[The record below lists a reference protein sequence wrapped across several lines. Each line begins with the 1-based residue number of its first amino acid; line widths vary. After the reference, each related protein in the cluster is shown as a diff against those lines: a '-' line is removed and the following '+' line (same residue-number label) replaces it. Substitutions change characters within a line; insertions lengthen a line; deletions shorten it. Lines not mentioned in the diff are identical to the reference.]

1 MRESDLLPVA
11 MAILAALVVLAA
23 CASGACSSCAKE
35 ADWSE
40 TASAFISGTPMSED
54 PIPFGPKAARA
65 ESSQFEREAQASTD
79 TTESERAESSLG
91 GIALQSVNAT
101 PATVNS
107 TNTTKI
113 VAVFA
118 INDSERQGQGGMQ
131 LSASATIKDS
141 AGAAVKKLNLIKT
154 SANVYYND
162 WIADVPP
169 GIYSV
174 DISASSLD
182 GAASFQDALQI
193 EVVGSETG
201 EMEAS

>member
-11 MAILAALVVLAA
+11 LAILAALVVLVAS
-23 CASGACSSCAKE
+23 ASGACSSCAKE
-35 ADWSE
+35 ADWGE
-40 TASAFISGTPMSED
+40 TASAFISGTPMSDE
-54 PIPFGPKAARA
+54 PIAFGPKVARA
-65 ESSQFEREAQASTD
+65 ESSQFEREGQASAD

-91 GIALQSVNAT
+91 KIALQSINAT

-113 VAVFA
+113 VVVFA

-154 SANVYYND
+154 SANVYSND

-174 DISASSLD
+174 DISAFSLD
-182 GAASFQDALQI
+182 GAANFEDALQI

>member
-131 LSASATIKDS
+131 ISASATIKDS

>member
-1 MRESDLLPVA
+1 MRESYLLPVA
-11 MAILAALVVLAA
+11 LAILAALVVLAA
-23 CASGACSSCAKE
+23 GASGACSSCAKE

-40 TASAFISGTPMSED
+40 TASAFISGTPMSD
-54 PIPFGPKAARA
+54 KPIAYGPGVARA
-65 ESSQFEREAQASTD
+65 ESSQFEREGQASTD
-79 TTESERAESSLG
+79 TTESERAEG
-91 GIALQSVNAT
+91 GNGKIALQSINAT

-113 VAVFA
+113 VALFA
-118 INDSERQGQGGMQ
+118 INDSERQDQGGMQ

-141 AGAAVKKLNLIKT
+141 ADVAVKKLNLIKT
-154 SANVYYND
+154 SANVYSND
-162 WIADVPP
+162 WIADVTP

-182 GAASFQDALQI
+182 GAASFQDVLQI